1 MVGVL
6 PVRYRMGERLRR
18 LGYSEVE
25 AASGLFAGVPGPLRG
40 HLFHYTTLV
49 EDVLPEGDGQPAVS
63 GRRGGSQGGSGE
75 SGGGGADGKGLPANA
90 HRGRAASRGST
101 SSSLEKTSAARFSGH
116 PGSSPDRSGSSFR
129 DRRSDPFPT
138 LSEPAFRHTEDGRPE
153 GFSQGGV
160 VASYM
165 HAFFPSN
172 PLYAARL
179 AERLRS

>member
-1 MVGVL
+1 MGIL

-49 EDVLPEGDGQPAVS
+49 EDVPMEGVGQLGLPGQNERIQGESGEG
-63 GRRGGSQGGSGE
+63 RGGGSGGKEIPASSQRGPLAE
-75 SGGGGADGKGLPANA
+75 SFL
-90 HRGRAASRGST
+90 
-101 SSSLEKTSAARFSGH
+101 
-116 PGSSPDRSGSSFR
+116 
-129 DRRSDPFPT
+129 T